1 MMRRFRRDAV
11 ARWWRALTLRTLG
24 LFAIAFVASVAFVAI
39 AAEVRRGTLDRLDAA
54 IELAVHRLDAPLV
67 DTVMKT
73 ATLIGSNV
81 VLVPAVV
88 LVTLLAVRLHKR
100 IVAIVLAIDTIAVIT
115 AYSALKV
122 MFSRERPRLFDKI
135 ALPTDYSFPSGHS
148 MSALGIYGVIAA
160 ALIALYPHARRATI
174 AAAIL
179 LVAAIGFSRIYLG
192 VHWPSDVLGGYLGA
206 VPPLIVSVHLIHR
219 RRRLGDRNLAD
230 LVDAPGRP

>member
-1 MMRRFRRDAV
+1 MRRRTRNAV
-11 ARWWRALTLRTLG
+11 TRWLRALTLRTFA
-24 LFAIAFVASVAFVAI
+24 LFAIAVVASVAFVAI
-39 AAEVRRGTLDRLDAA
+39 SAEMRRGALDRLDAA
-54 IELAVHRLDAPLV
+54 IELAVHRLDSPPV
-67 DTVMKT
+67 DAVMKT
-73 ATLIGSNV
+73 ATLIGSNI
-81 VLVPAVV
+81 VLLPAVA
-88 LVTLLAVRLHKR
+88 LVTLLAIRLRKR
-100 IVAIVLAIDTIAVIT
+100 TVAIVLMIDTIAVI
-115 AYSALKV
+115 AANNALKL

-219 RRRLGDRNLAD
+219 RRRGDRNLAD
-230 LVDAPGRP
+230 LVDATGQP